1 MQQVILDF
9 SSLITAIGVI
19 FGFLSIGIKWILSLK
34 KGVQALLRSQLYAE
48 YHTWKERGYAPIW
61 ARENFINMYNQ
72 YHGLHRNGV
81 MDDIKEAF
89 LALPTEMEEKGEK
102 NERNRNVYK

>member
-1 MQQVILDF
+1 MSETIGNLA
-9 SSLITAIGVI
+9 SLITSIGVI
-19 FGFLSIGIKWILSLK
+19 FSFFAIGIKWLLSLK

-48 YHTWKERGYAPIW
+48 YNKWKEREYAPIW

-89 LALPTEMEEKGEK
+89 LALPTEREEKGEK
-102 NERNRNVYK
+102 DERN